1 MPAPKNS
8 LKAGLAEGRV
18 QHGVWVGLATPAA
31 AEIAA
36 GAGFDWVLIDGE
48 HAPNDIPLILAQLQA
63 MGGAAAS
70 PVVRIPVGDARIIK
84 QVLDLGVQTVLV
96 PMVDTPEEAA
106 YLARAMRY
114 PPEGFRGTGARLA
127 RASGYGA
134 IPDYLTTANDE
145 VCLILQA
152 ESRKALEN
160 IDAIAATEGVDCVFI
175 GPSDLAIDMGFPGQT
190 GAPEVVA
197 AIDDAIARIRA
208 AGKAAGI
215 LTYDLE
221 VAARYTAQGAT
232 FVGLGA
238 DVSILSDAL
247 RDLAARAKAD

>member
-1 MPAPKNS
+1 MPVPKNA

-18 QHGVWVGLATPAA
+18 QHGVWVSFAHPTV

-36 GAGFDWVLIDGE
+36 HAGFDWVLIDAE
-48 HAPNDIPLILAQLQA
+48 HGPNDIPVILTQLQA
-63 MGGAAAS
+63 MAGAPAS

-96 PMVDTPEEAA
+96 PMVDTAEEAA
-106 YLARAMRY
+106 HLARAMRY
-114 PPEGFRGTGARLA
+114 PPEGVRGAGARLA

-134 IPDYLTTANDE
+134 IPDYLGAANDE
-145 VCLILQA
+145 ICLIVQA

-160 IDAIAATEGVDCVFI
+160 IDAIAGTEGVDCVFI
-175 GPSDLAIDMGFPGQT
+175 GPSDLAIDMGLPGQT

-197 AIDDAIARIRA
+197 AIDGSIARIRA

-221 VAARYTAQGAT
+221 VAARYTAKGAS

-238 DVSILSDAL
+238 DVALLSDAL
-247 RDLAARAKAD
+247 RTLAARAKGG